1 MPTGSS
7 AQHDALAAMYQSHHG
22 WLRTWLQRKLGNT
35 ADAADLAQDAFL
47 RLLAADDSTIQASTV
62 REPRAY
68 LKTVAGGLLVNFLR
82 RRALEQAYLDA
93 LASRPEN
100 LAPSP
105 EERAMAVETLCE
117 LDALLHSLPAR
128 VRQAF
133 LLAQLEGQSTTE
145 IAHKLQVSDRMVRK
159 YLVQALAHCAAAEA
173 LREYMHG

>member
-1 MPTGSS
+1 MSTGSS
-7 AQHDALAAMYQSHHG
+7 AQHDALATMYQSHHG
-22 WLRTWLQRKLGNT
+22 WLRTWLQRRLGNT

-47 RLLAADDSTIQASTV
+47 RLLAADGDAIQAATV

-82 RRALEQAYLDA
+82 RRTLEQAYMDA

-105 EERAMAVETLCE
+105 EERAMAIETLCE
-117 LDALLHSLPAR
+117 LDALLHSLPAKA
-128 VRQAF
+128 RQAF
-133 LLAQLEGQSTTE
+133 LLAQLEGMNTME
-145 IAHKLQVSDRMVRK
+145 IAQKLQVSDRMVRK